1 MSVQSRCTPN
11 RIRLARTCKGDS
23 VNLTPHTSLISRFV
37 QWWAL
42 PAQRYLRWAVLA
54 SVVFHLAL
62 VFVHIGQAPRPRP
75 SLPELEVVMVNAQSE
90 NRPTQP
96 QVLAQANLDGGG
108 DATTGIARSPHAV
121 AAEDTATTELQA
133 LIRQRMQLEE
143 EQRQLLEQL
152 LSKDRVISG
161 KPSPYFLDQSPLPG
175 QDETDQLPAQA
186 ASTAAALAD
195 QVKQYNARPRRQYVA
210 PSAIATRDAAY
221 LDAWRQRIEQTGT
234 LHYPKGVGKKLYGK
248 VQVSVTIRADGSV
261 AHVEIDQPSSE
272 PLLNQAVRRI
282 IQLASPFATFTP
294 DMRKQV
300 DELTITRTWHFVH
313 GSLQTSP

>member
-1 MSVQSRCTPN
+1 
-11 RIRLARTCKGDS
+11 
-23 VNLTPHTSLISRFV
+23 
-37 QWWAL
+37 
-42 PAQRYLRWAVLA
+42 
-54 SVVFHLAL
+54 
-62 VFVHIGQAPRPRP
+62 
-75 SLPELEVVMVNAQSE
+75 MVNAQSE

-96 QVLAQANLDGGG
+96 QLLAQANLDGGG
-108 DATTGIARSPHAV
+108 DANAGIARRPHAV

-161 KPSPYFLDQSPLPG
+161 KPSPYFLDQSALPG
-175 QDETDQLPAQA
+175 QDETDQQPAQA

-195 QVKQYNARPRRQYVA
+195 QVQQYNARPRRQYVA
-210 PSAIATRDAAY
+210 PSAISTRDAAY

-282 IQLASPFATFTP
+282 IQLASPFATFPP

>member
-1 MSVQSRCTPN
+1 
-11 RIRLARTCKGDS
+11 
-23 VNLTPHTSLISRFV
+23 
-37 QWWAL
+37 
-42 PAQRYLRWAVLA
+42 
-54 SVVFHLAL
+54 
-62 VFVHIGQAPRPRP
+62 
-75 SLPELEVVMVNAQSE
+75 MVNAQSE
-90 NRPTQP
+90 NTPAEP
-96 QVLAQANLDGGG
+96 QVLAQVTLDGGG
-108 DATTGIARSPHAV
+108 DALAGMATSPHPV
-121 AAEDTATTELQA
+121 AQEDAGTTELQA

-152 LSKDRVISG
+152 MSKDRVNSG

-175 QDETDQLPAQA
+175 QDETDQAPELA

-195 QVKQYNARPRRQYVA
+195 RVQQYNARPRRQYVA
-210 PSAIATRDAAY
+210 PSAISTRDAAY

-234 LHYPKGVGKKLYGK
+234 LHYPRGVGKKLYGN

-261 AHVEIDQPSSE
+261 AQVEIDQPSSE

-294 DMRKQV
+294 DMRKYA
-300 DELTITRTWHFVH
+300 DEITITRTWHFVH